1 MPICK
6 RSEPYWNCPLSW
18 PKPPLQLK
26 QWCSSWPVSTSQ
38 NALVANQAKC
48 SWWQK
53 SPCLAANIP
62 KASFA
67 RPTIKPPPL
76 KTVYTLFVRYCFL
89 KVLGELCADLMES
102 AVFPA
107 TAILEQPFG
116 RIDMTL
122 LPTLHCRPLK
132 LALNPEPQKKS
143 TCFTI
148 PIYKKRN
155 SVILAAKRLT
165 PSSFY
170 PSSLLIKCLHPYI
183 V

>member
-1 MPICK
+1 M
-6 RSEPYWNCPLSW
+6 
-18 PKPPLQLK
+18 
-26 QWCSSWPVSTSQ
+26 STSQ

-107 TAILEQPFG
+107 TAILEQPFD
-116 RIDMTL
+116 RINMTL
-122 LPTLHCRPLK
+122 LPNLHCSSLK
-132 LALNPEPQKKS
+132 LSVNPEPQKKS
-143 TCFTI
+143 TCLTI
-148 PIYKKRN
+148 PSFSISDCFLSSKVN
-155 SVILAAKRLT
+155 CILIISPTDGTDKLVVLNPIPCAERLSICIS
-165 PSSFY
+165 PLSF
-170 PSSLLIKCLHPYI
+170 L
-183 V
+183 